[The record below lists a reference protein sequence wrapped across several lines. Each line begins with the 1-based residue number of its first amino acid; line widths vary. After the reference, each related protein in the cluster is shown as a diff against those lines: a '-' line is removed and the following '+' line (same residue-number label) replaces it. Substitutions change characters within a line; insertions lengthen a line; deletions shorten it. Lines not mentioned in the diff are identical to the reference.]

1 MRDVGELVR
10 VGLHRETALAA
21 LTLHGAQVLR
31 VDDRVGSLDEGKDA
45 NILFFDGD
53 PFAASTK
60 LEAVLME
67 GAFVTGEVN
76 R

>member
-1 MRDVGELVR
+1 MLFRSE
-10 VGLHRETALAA
+10 H
-21 LTLHGAQVLR
+21 
-31 VDDRVGSLDEGKDA
+31 VGSLDEGKHA

-53 PFAASTK
+53 PFAATTN

-67 GAFVTGEVN
+67 GDFITGEVN